1 MEFLKHRLIIVVP
14 VFCFYSVIGVFFWFM
29 FESHE
34 PKIIPVIAQETS
46 AQTKSLDPSISTV
59 SIPEDAS
66 DKKIKDEI
74 IHIPLPDEVRGLY
87 WNAATPG
94 TSTLSDRIDFLTNHG
109 LNTIVIDLK
118 MDNGELAFVPL
129 DSTLTL
135 YTQSHPSVENIEQ
148 VLTSL
153 AEKNI
158 YRIARIPIMRDNT
171 YARKHPEYTLKY
183 FNGSLWQDRI
193 GSLWLDPAVPQVSEY
208 AIALAKEAYA
218 RGFDEVQFDYVRFPS
233 DGSVLS
239 IVYPVYDGIRSKV
252 EVMADLFAHLGNTMQ
267 EAKIP
272 VSFDLFGMTF
282 WSTNDY
288 NIGQRLLDAYPHADF
303 VSPMVYPSH
312 YPAGFRGY
320 ANPALYPYDI
330 VKSSLD
336 KGAEQLF
343 TETGMKEEETR
354 VHFRPWIQAF
364 DIGAVYGSDRLTAQI
379 QAARDA
385 GASGWILWNARNMYR
400 SMDYTLSGEGDLNR
414 E

>member
-1 MEFLKHRLIIVVP
+1 
-14 VFCFYSVIGVFFWFM
+14 
-29 FESHE
+29 
-34 PKIIPVIAQETS
+34 
-46 AQTKSLDPSISTV
+46 
-59 SIPEDAS
+59 
-66 DKKIKDEI
+66 
-74 IHIPLPDEVRGLY
+74 
-87 WNAATPG
+87 
-94 TSTLSDRIDFLTNHG
+94 
-109 LNTIVIDLK
+109 
-118 MDNGELAFVPL
+118 
-129 DSTLTL
+129 
-135 YTQSHPSVENIEQ
+135 
-148 VLTSL
+148 
-153 AEKNI
+153 
-158 YRIARIPIMRDNT
+158 
-171 YARKHPEYTLKY
+171 
-183 FNGSLWQDRI
+183 
-193 GSLWLDPAVPQVSEY
+193 
-208 AIALAKEAYA
+208 
-218 RGFDEVQFDYVRFPS
+218 
-233 DGSVLS
+233 
-239 IVYPVYDGIRSKV
+239 V